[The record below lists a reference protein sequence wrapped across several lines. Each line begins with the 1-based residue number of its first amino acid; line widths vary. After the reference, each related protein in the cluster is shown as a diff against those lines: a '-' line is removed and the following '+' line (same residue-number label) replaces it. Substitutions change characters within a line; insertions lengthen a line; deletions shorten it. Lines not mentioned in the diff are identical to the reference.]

1 MKKLILL
8 FTVLASA
15 SLAFGQGSVTY
26 TNAGTT
32 GTTLNSL
39 AIINTSNNAVIAS
52 TSNTGVP
59 TYVVVGGAGTTGLAV
74 LGVVGQANC
83 TFDSTIASAA
93 GGFYVIASVTT
104 GGDCH
109 AQSAAPSFGTWV
121 VGYLAS
127 ASTSS
132 GSTAAVTLGGYYFA
146 GSGPASVANSD
157 GTLTISPTTGAVVA
171 SLALGHA
178 NTWTAAQ
185 TFTNSDLKLLG
196 SSTGVTTFT
205 SANAGASNF
214 TLTVPAATDTLAAL
228 AQTQTW
234 TGAQSFTNA
243 DFKLLG
249 STSGAMTLEAPAI
262 AGTF

>member
-1 MKKLILL
+1 MWATQAISQYQIAFQRPDDLRGVPDQTHQETQLYGCRTLVLVPSRPLVLSGNPLCSKEMYMKKLILL
-8 FTVLASA
+8 FIVLTCA

-39 AIINTSNNAVIAS
+39 AIINTSNSAVIAS

-59 TYVVVGGAGTTGLAV
+59 TYVVVGGAGSTGLAV

-83 TFDSTIASAA
+83 TVDSTIASAA

-132 GSTAAVTLGGYYFA
+132 GSTAAVPLGGYLFPGGGRSGLSGMTATQVPIAATASTITSSEALA
-146 GSGPASVANSD
+146 GAGA
-157 GTLTISPTTGAVVA
+157 GITTGPV
-171 SLALGHA
+171 S
-178 NTWTAAQ
+178 
-185 TFTNSDLKLLG
+185 
-196 SSTGVTTFT
+196 GVTTLDVTEF
-205 SANAGASNF
+205 
-214 TLTVPAATDTLAAL
+214 
-228 AQTQTW
+228 
-234 TGAQSFTNA
+234 
-243 DFKLLG
+243 
-249 STSGAMTLEAPAI
+249 
-262 AGTF
+262 